1 MTTQWWTLCKGPC
14 KRENLFLSKKCS
26 RKCSGSSSWKWFLES
41 NKVPEWFQI
50 HFAYLPNLS
59 LFACWKKHFGKQF
72 SRSNVSWFAKGLLEV
87 NFNVLHWHDEIQK
100 VSWFDNRLSFSMH
113 WKFRQHLSM
122 DWVKLKTPS
131 LSSYK
136 NFVLLP
142 GFNLQKKLLILNL
155 DEAKELSPLGVIVF
169 SKTGLFHQL
178 TGNISAYVT

>member
-1 MTTQWWTLCKGPC
+1 MVNPLQRPLQTRKP
-14 KRENLFLSKKCS
+14 FSIKKMFQEVFP
-26 RKCSGSSSWKWFLES
+26 GSSSWKWFLES

-59 LFACWKKHFGKQF
+59 LFACWKRHFGKQF

-87 NFNVLHWHDEIQK
+87 NFNVLHWHDEKQK
-100 VSWFDNRLSFSMH
+100 VSWFDNRLSFSIH

-142 GFNLQKKLLILNL
+142 GFNLQNNMLILKL
-155 DEAKELSPLGVIVF
+155 DKAKELSPLGVIVF
-169 SKTGLFHQL
+169 SKTGSFHQL